1 MKLLQQKK
9 LTSLNPTKEPLTKE
23 KLIQLSGCENLSE
36 KEQEDILLSIQILS
50 EIMFEFFQQIQ
61 SQEGKKSGIEISPNF
76 NIKQVA

>member
-36 KEQEDILLSIQILS
+36 KEQEEILHTIHNLS
-50 EIMFEFFQQIQ
+50 EIMYEFLQQIQ
-61 SQEGKKSGIEISPNF
+61 SQEGKKRGIEISPNF